1 MIDEEKGKDSG
12 ALQTLFLKVSN
23 EDLSP
28 NK

>member
-23 EDLSP
+23 EGLP
-28 NK
+28 TRK